1 MNHAITIGGLLL
13 GIGALVG
20 FLSLSFGALAIFA
33 GGMSDSPS
41 AGDDASRT
49 GCIALIAGAVLFALC
64 FWGLL
69 T

>member
-13 GIGALVG
+13 GIGMLVG
-20 FLSLSFGALAIFA
+20 FLALAFGALALFA

-49 GCIALIAGAVLFALC
+49 GCIALVVGAVLFALC
-64 FWGLL
+64 LWGLL
-69 T
+69 S

>member
-20 FLSLSFGALAIFA
+20 VLDLAFRALDLFA

-49 GCIALIAGAVLFALC
+49 GCIALIGGAVLFALC
-64 FWGLL
+64 VWGLL
-69 T
+69 A